1 MHLLKKQQYTARL
14 KMAALLCCVLTSC
27 QGVDAQRGLFNFERI
42 SLDENFPGGYGVE
55 LADIDGDSLL
65 DVVALSINP
74 AQFVWY
80 KNPGWEKYS
89 ISTVTAANIDAAPND
104 IDGDGDVDLVLA
116 SGFSLGNSTAGGL
129 MHWLENPG
137 NPTQSQQWQ
146 MHSIGQVPTTHRVK
160 WGDINGDGID
170 ELLSLPI
177 IGVGAS
183 APDYSVNVSLRAYQI
198 PQDPK
203 KGSWPSVVLDQS
215 LQMSHGL
222 SIADW
227 NDDGRDDILTA
238 SFYGVHLIQLASR
251 GQAVAKQYLA
261 MGNQEKERPAIGSS
275 EIGIGMV
282 DIASSNIVDRRFLA
296 TIEPW
301 HGNEVVVYTAG
312 NNRNALW
319 NREVIVDDL
328 SSGHALQIV
337 DLDND
342 GNDEIVAG
350 GRSEPFQLSIFY
362 FDENE
367 QKWQRSVLD
376 AGGIAVSGLA
386 IGDINADGFK
396 DIIGIG
402 SSSQNVVY
410 YRNPGN

>member
-1 MHLLKKQQYTARL
+1 
-14 KMAALLCCVLTSC
+14 
-27 QGVDAQRGLFNFERI
+27 
-42 SLDENFPGGYGVE
+42 
-55 LADIDGDSLL
+55 
-65 DVVALSINP
+65 
-74 AQFVWY
+74 
-80 KNPGWEKYS
+80 
-89 ISTVTAANIDAAPND
+89 
-104 IDGDGDVDLVLA
+104 
-116 SGFSLGNSTAGGL
+116 
-129 MHWLENPG
+129 
-137 NPTQSQQWQ
+137 
-146 MHSIGQVPTTHRVK
+146 
-160 WGDINGDGID
+160 
-170 ELLSLPI
+170 
-177 IGVGAS
+177 
-183 APDYSVNVSLRAYQI
+183 
-198 PQDPK
+198 
-203 KGSWPSVVLDQS
+203 
-215 LQMSHGL
+215 MSHGL

-227 NDDGRDDILTA
+227 DDDGRDDILTA

-261 MGNQEKERPAIGSS
+261 MGNQESERPAIGSS
-275 EIGIGMV
+275 EIGIGKV
-282 DIASSNIVDRRFLA
+282 DIASSNTLGRRFLA

-312 NNRNALW
+312 NNKNALW
-319 NREVIVDDL
+319 NREVIADDL

-350 GRSEPFQLSIFY
+350 GRSEPFQLFIFH
-362 FDENE
+362 FDDSE
-367 QKWQRSVLD
+367 QKWQRSELD